1 MTTDRWRLCSQPQ
14 WFREDEGDDDNDDD
28 EDDDGDDEDDNNGVD
43 VNACPRCVN
52 PKAPKET

>member
-1 MTTDRWRLCSQPQ
+1 MTTDRWRLRSQPQ